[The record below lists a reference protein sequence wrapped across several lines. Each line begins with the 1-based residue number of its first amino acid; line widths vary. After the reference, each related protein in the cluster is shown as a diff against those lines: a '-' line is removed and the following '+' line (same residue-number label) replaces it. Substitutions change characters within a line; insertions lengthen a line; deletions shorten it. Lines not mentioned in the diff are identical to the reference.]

1 MNSLKNKKI
10 LITAGPTWIPI
21 DNVRVITNVFKGTLG
36 FMIAKEAVAKGAR
49 VTLLLGQSSLCPDKK
64 VYQNLRII
72 RFKFFEDLY
81 NLMKKE
87 ISSKKYDIVIQS
99 AAIGDYAPIQFF
111 KGKIKSGK
119 ENLLIKLKPTIK
131 IIDQIKKWD
140 KKVFLVKFKVEF
152 GSLRKDLIEGAYKSM
167 LFSDADL
174 IVANDIKDMKGDK
187 HKAFILD
194 SQKNI
199 IICNRKTEIAK
210 KLLNTIA
217 KIC

>member
-1 MNSLKNKKI
+1 MNGLKNKKI

-36 FMIAKEAVAKGAR
+36 FIIAKEAVARGAR
-49 VTLLLGQSSLCPDKK
+49 VTLLLGPSSLSPVSKAHSK
-64 VYQNLRII
+64 LRII
-72 RFKFFEDLY
+72 RFRFFEELY

-87 ISSKKYDIVIQS
+87 ISSKKYDVVIQS
-99 AAIGDYAPIQFF
+99 AAIGDYTPIQFF
-111 KGKIKSGK
+111 NGKMKSGK
-119 ENLLIKLKPTIK
+119 KNLIIKLKPTIK

-140 KKVFLVKFKVEF
+140 KKVFLVKFKVES
-152 GSLRKDLIEGAYKSM
+152 GSLRKDLIGGAYKSM
-167 LFSDADL
+167 LFSNADL
-174 IVANDIKDMKGDK
+174 IVANDLKYMKDDK

-194 SQKNI
+194 SKKNI
-199 IICNRKTEIAK
+199 VICNKKTEIAK

>member
-1 MNSLKNKKI
+1 MHKLTNKKI

-36 FMIAKEAVAKGAR
+36 FMIAKEAVARDAK
-49 VTLLLGQSSLCPDKK
+49 VILLLGPSSLCPIPKANRK
-64 VYQNLRII
+64 LRII

-81 NLMKKE
+81 KLMKKE
-87 ISSKKYDIVIQS
+87 ITTKKYDVVIQS
-99 AAIGDYAPIQFF
+99 AAIGDYTPIKFY

-140 KKVFLVKFKVEF
+140 EKVFLVKFKVEF
-152 GSLRKDLIEGAYKSM
+152 NLQKNRLLKDAYKSR
-167 LFSDADL
+167 LFSNADL
-174 IVANDIKDMKGDK
+174 IVANDIKHMKGNK

-194 SQKNI
+194 SERNVVT
-199 IICNRKTEIAK
+199 CETKTEIAK
-210 KLLNTIA
+210 KLLDTIS
-217 KIC
+217 KKL